1 MPELPL
7 ENLSTPIYIQIVS
20 QTPGRLRLKI
30 SPQHQNKAE
39 IQLIANSLKVFF
51 PQIDQ
56 VKVNS
61 QTGSMTIYS
70 PVESSS
76 FTEVLDKLQ
85 AQGIIIIDT
94 PDKKSQPAKLIPTL
108 SNLNQQVQ
116 QITKES
122 VDLRVIIPFTVV
134 AIVLKRLLPPLA
146 RWKTTTLYLL
156 LWYGLESLVKLSD
169 NETLPTDTNSPK
181 S

>member
-20 QTPGRLRLKI
+20 QTPGRLRLRI
-30 SPQHQNKAE
+30 SPQHQEKAE
-39 IQLIANSLKVFF
+39 IQLIANYLKVFF

-61 QTGSMTIYS
+61 QTGSITIYTPAENS
-70 PVESSS
+70 NFAEII
-76 FTEVLDKLQ
+76 DKLQ
-85 AQGIIIIDT
+85 AQGLVIIIN
-94 PDKKSQPAKLIPTL
+94 PGEKSQPAKLTQTL
-108 SNLNQQVQ
+108 FKFNQQVTN
-116 QITKES
+116 ITKES

-169 NETLPTDTNSPK
+169 KEQPPTDE
-181 S
+181 

>member
-7 ENLSTPIYIQIVS
+7 ENLSTPIYLQVVS
-20 QTPGRLRLKI
+20 QTPGRLRLKVF
-30 SPQHQNKAE
+30 PQHQEQQE
-39 IQLIANSLKVFF
+39 IQLIANFFKAFF
-51 PQIDQ
+51 PQVDQ

-61 QTGSMTIYS
+61 QTGSITIYS
-70 PVESSS
+70 AVDSRN
-76 FTEVLDKLQ
+76 FTEILDKLQ
-85 AQGIIIIDT
+85 VQGIIIIDT
-94 PDKKSQPAKLIPTL
+94 PQEKSQPKNFAQTL

-122 VDLRVIIPFTVV
+122 VDLRVIISFTVF

-169 NETLPTDTNSPK
+169 SEKPPTDK
-181 S
+181 L

>member
-20 QTPGRLRLKI
+20 QTPGRLRLRI
-30 SPQHQNKAE
+30 SPQHQEKAE
-39 IQLIANSLKVFF
+39 IQLIANYLKVFF

-61 QTGSMTIYS
+61 QTGSITIYTPAENS
-70 PVESSS
+70 NFAEII
-76 FTEVLDKLQ
+76 DKLQ
-85 AQGIIIIDT
+85 AQGLVIIT
-94 PDKKSQPAKLIPTL
+94 PGEKSQPVKLTQTL
-108 SNLNQQVQ
+108 FKFNQQVTN
-116 QITKES
+116 ITKES

-169 NETLPTDTNSPK
+169 KKKPPTDE
-181 S
+181 

>member
-20 QTPGRLRLKI
+20 QTPGRLRLRI
-30 SPQHQNKAE
+30 SPQNPEQEE
-39 IQLIANSLKVFF
+39 IQLTANYLKSFF

-56 VKVNS
+56 LKVNF
-61 QTGSMTIYS
+61 QTGSMTIYAAA
-70 PVESSS
+70 ESCD
-76 FTEVLDKLQ
+76 FTEILEKLQ

-94 PDKKSQPAKLIPTL
+94 PGEKSQPAKFIPTL
-108 SNLNQQVQ
+108 SNLNEQVK
-116 QITKES
+116 QITKDS

-134 AIVLKRLLPPLA
+134 AIAFKRLLPPLA

-169 NETLPTDTNSPK
+169 NEKPPTDQ
-181 S
+181 